1 MPGPVPLPQGGT
13 IVNGVYVL
21 ATATYYGSTCPTPE
35 VDRDR
40 WLVCGT
46 TWQTLQ
52 DYTMNGGTEM
62 SAADDFNVT
71 QNGTSL
77 QLQGVC
83 GVTAS
88 YTFGYSATPTTISL
102 YIATPNTQGEGRVDV
117 YTLQ

>member
-1 MPGPVPLPQGGT
+1 VPGPLPPAQGGAIT
-13 IVNGVYVL
+13 NGVYVL
-21 ATATYYGSTCPTPE
+21 ATATYYGSTCPSPE

-52 DYTMNGGTEM
+52 DFSTNGGSPM
-62 SAADDFNVT
+62 STADNFNVT
-71 QNGTSL
+71 KSGTSL

-88 YTFGYSATPTTISL
+88 YTFSYSATPTTLSL
-102 YIATPNTQGEGRVDV
+102 YIPGANTPGEGRVDV